1 MAKNKDVLL
10 EKMQQQNEIIKSLMA
25 ENKRLKQFVMRVQVD
40 ITEVF
45 LGKNDM
51 SGLACNSINHSLFL
65 LASGGDLAMLR
76 TK

>member
-1 MAKNKDVLL
+1 MPTDKDILL
-10 EKMQQQNEIIKSLMA
+10 ETMQLQNEIIKSLMA

-40 ITEVF
+40 IKEVF
-45 LGKNDM
+45 LDKEDM

-65 LASGGDLAMLR
+65 LTSGDDLAMLR